1 MSVSVSAVE
10 TSSVVR
16 KLTIEVDAARVKQA
30 FDRAYRELGNSVNVK
45 GFRPGKAP
53 RSVLESLYGASL
65 REEIERSLVNETLP
79 EAVQQTGIAP
89 VAEPQI
95 EAETPAA
102 NRAFK
107 YTATI
112 EVMPK
117 IALPEWRGLPG
128 TKPTVAVKDEEVEQE
143 LAALRARRA
152 PLVDAGEP
160 ADTGHTL
167 TIDYQGTIDGKAFEG
182 GSADGASIE
191 IGSGG
196 YIPGFEEQLK
206 GAQAGDARELRVTF
220 PADYGATE
228 LQGKNAVFAVKVK
241 AVQKRQTPELNDEF
255 ARALGEEGVTTV
267 EALRAR
273 VRADLTTRRERAAR
287 EELRRSVMEALV
299 ALAKF
304 DVPPG
309 LVARRLSQ
317 RLDVAHQQ
325 LGQFMP
331 HEELHQRMEQW
342 QEEWRPDAEREVRES
357 LLLEAIAD
365 EEKIEVADA
374 QLDERIAQMARDQG
388 LAAERLRKQYEER
401 GLLESLRGRMRIDS
415 ALDRVLAL
423 AKVAEPP
430 SA

>member
-10 TSSVVR
+10 TSAVVR
-16 KLTIEVDAARVKQA
+16 TLTVEVDAARVKQA
-30 FDRAYRELGNSVNVK
+30 FDRAYRDLANNVSVR

-53 RSVLESLYGASL
+53 RTVLESLYGAGL
-65 REEIERSLVNETLP
+65 REEIERNLVNETLP
-79 EAVQQTGIAP
+79 EAVRQTGFAP

-95 EAETPAA
+95 EAEPPAA
-102 NRAFK
+102 GRVFK

-112 EVMPK
+112 EVLPK
-117 IALPEWRGLPG
+117 IELPEWRGLPG
-128 TKPTVAVKDEEVEQE
+128 TKPAVAVRDEEIAQE
-143 LAALRARRA
+143 LDALRARRA

-160 ADTGHTL
+160 AAQGHTL
-167 TIDYQGTIDGKAFEG
+167 TIDYRGSIDGKPFEG
-182 GSADGASIE
+182 GSAEGAFVE

-196 YIPGFEEQLK
+196 YIPGFEEQLA
-206 GAQAGDARELRVTF
+206 GAQPGEARELRVSF
-220 PADYGATE
+220 PADYGAAE
-228 LQGKNAVFAVKVK
+228 LQGKNAVFAVTVK
-241 AVQKRQTPELNDEF
+241 AVQKRETPALDDAF
-255 ARALGEEGVTTV
+255 AQSLGDAEVSTLD
-267 EALRAR
+267 ALRAR
-273 VRADLTTRRERAAR
+273 VQADLRMRRERAAR
-287 EELRRSVMEALV
+287 EELRRSVMEGLV

-304 DVPPG
+304 DVPAG
-309 LVARRLSQ
+309 LVSRRLSQ
-317 RLDVAHQQ
+317 RLDLAHQQ
-325 LGQFMP
+325 LEQMMP
-331 HEELHQRMEQW
+331 HEELHRRMEQW

-388 LAAERLRKQYEER
+388 LATERLRKQYEER
-401 GLLESLRGRMRIDS
+401 GMLESLRGRMRVDA